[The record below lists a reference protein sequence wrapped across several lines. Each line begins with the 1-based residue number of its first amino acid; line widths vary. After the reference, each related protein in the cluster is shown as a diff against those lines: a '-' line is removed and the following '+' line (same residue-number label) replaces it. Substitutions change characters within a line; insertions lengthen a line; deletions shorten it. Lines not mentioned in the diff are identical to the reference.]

1 MTEKRPDAPSADDSG
16 NLTRRNVL
24 ALAGGAAVAA
34 GVTAGS
40 VTPAAAAGQPEAV
53 APSGADTPAP
63 WLGGR
68 PLLCEPYL
76 LDPQQDS
83 VHVVWHTEE
92 HGTGQVLLVGSAV
105 TGMTEQA
112 ALDAATGSRGAGSGW
127 RRLAA
132 ETTRLSRTREDAS
145 SAVPGRTYGGV
156 LDRPVYRHLV
166 RVTGLRAGE
175 RTPYRVVSVD
185 HLGRA
190 TVTAAYSLA
199 PAVPR
204 RRPVRLLLTSDHQL
218 KAMTPANLE
227 KVAETAGVRLDGV
240 LVAGDLV
247 NVPDRAS
254 EWFDSTSGLAFFA
267 GLTGRASRTI
277 AGRTYRGAPLIQHSP
292 IFPAIGN
299 HEVMGRWSDTAGLDA
314 QFNDPQPVEVARRRW
329 QQTRPGGIDEAT
341 WVNRN
346 SWDVT
351 TYEEMFPY
359 PRSAEGGPRWW
370 SRTIGDVHVIT
381 LFATQ
386 IWRSA
391 APNSRG
397 KFSESG
403 ADLND
408 ESRWGYGQF
417 IFEPIKEGSRQYRW
431 LERELASTEAR
442 QARYRVV
449 MYHHPGHGLGD
460 NSAPPFTD
468 PVQKITRDPATGAV
482 TAVSYEYPLADD
494 HILRD
499 LEPLFSATG
508 VNLVHNGHS
517 HLWNRFRNA
526 DGVNW
531 LETSNV
537 GNSYG
542 AYDVASG
549 ASRNLPASPDHIR
562 QGDPGGLVPAV
573 PTIAPLTDAA
583 GKPLPYV
590 SSNDITVFSL
600 LDSAAGV
607 VRSYRFDTRQ
617 PDSAVVLFDEF
628 PLA

>member
-1 MTEKRPDAPSADDSG
+1 MTENHPDLPADDDPT

-34 GVTAGS
+34 GIVAGTAA
-40 VTPAAAAGQPEAV
+40 PAAASPAHGPDPAGDVP
-53 APSGADTPAP
+53 PR
-63 WLGGR
+63 LGGR

-76 LDPQQDS
+76 LDPQADS

-92 HGTGQVLLVGSAV
+92 YGITQVVLVGPAV
-105 TGMTEQA
+105 A
-112 ALDAATGSRGAGSGW
+112 ALDDTAALAAATGRRAAGPGW
-127 RRLAA
+127 RRLTADTA
-132 ETTRLSRTREDAS
+132 RLSRTREDAG
-145 SAVPGRTYGGV
+145 SAVPGRTYTAV
-156 LDRPVYRHLV
+156 VDRPVYRHLV

-175 RTPYRVVSVD
+175 RTPYRVVAVD

-204 RRPVRLLLTSDHQL
+204 RKPVKLLLTSDHQL
-218 KAMTPANLE
+218 MGMTPANLE

-247 NVPDRAS
+247 NIPDRAS
-254 EWFDSTSGLAFFA
+254 EWFDSTNGRAFFA
-267 GLTGRASRTI
+267 GLTGRADRTI

-292 IFPAIGN
+292 LFPAIGN
-299 HEVMGRWSDTAGLDA
+299 HEVMGRWSDTDGLNA
-314 QFNDPQPVEVARRRW
+314 QFNDPQPIEVARRRW
-329 QQTRPGGIDEAT
+329 LQTRPAGIDEQT
-341 WVNRN
+341 WLRLN

-351 TYEEMFPY
+351 TYEELFPY
-359 PRSAEGGPRWW
+359 PRSADGGPRWW
-370 SRTIGDVHVIT
+370 SRTIGDVHLIT

-386 IWRSA
+386 IWRSP
-391 APNSRG
+391 APNTRG
-397 KFSESG
+397 KFSEAP
-403 ADLND
+403 ADLAD
-408 ESRWGYGQF
+408 ESKWGYGQH
-417 IFEPIKEGSRQYRW
+417 IFEPVRRGSRQYRW
-431 LERELASTEAR
+431 LERELASSAAR
-442 QARYRVV
+442 QAKYRVV

-468 PVQKITRDPATGAV
+468 PVQKITRDPVTGAV
-482 TAVSYEYPLADD
+482 TAVSYTYPLADD

-499 LEPLFSATG
+499 LEPLFSAGG

-542 AYDVASG
+542 AYDASSG
-549 ASRNLPASPDHIR
+549 ASRNLPDSPDNIR
-562 QGDPGGLVPAV
+562 QGDPGGLTPIV

-607 VRSYRFDTRQ
+607 VRSYRSDTRQ
-617 PDSAVVLFDEF
+617 PDAPVILFDEL
-628 PLA
+628 PLT

>member
-1 MTEKRPDAPSADDSG
+1 MTENHTGRSAADDDSG
-16 NLTRRNVL
+16 SLTRRTVL

-34 GVTAGS
+34 GVVGGEVA
-40 VTPAAAAGQPEAV
+40 PAV
-53 APSGADTPAP
+53 AAPRPTAPDDAPTPR
-63 WLGGR
+63 LGGR

-76 LDPQQDS
+76 LDPQPSD

-92 HGTGQVLLVGSAV
+92 HGTTQVVLVGSAV
-105 TGMTEQA
+105 ATLDDRA
-112 ALDAATGSRGAGSGW
+112 ALDAATGRRAAGSGW
-127 RRLAA
+127 RRVAA
-132 ETTRLSRTREDAS
+132 ETTRLTRTREDAS
-145 SAVPGRTYGGV
+145 SAVPGRTYTAV
-156 LDRPVYRHLV
+156 RDRPVYRHLA
-166 RVTGLRAGE
+166 RVTGLRSGE

-185 HLGRA
+185 HMGRA

-218 KAMTPANLE
+218 KTMTPANLE

-254 EWFDSTSGLAFFA
+254 EWFDSTTGLAFFA
-267 GLTGRASRTI
+267 GLTGRAERVV
-277 AGRTYRGAPLIQHSP
+277 AGRTYRGAPLVQHSP

-299 HEVMGRWSDTAGLDA
+299 HEVMGRWSDTAGLDS
-314 QFNDPQPVEVARRRW
+314 QFNDPQPIEVARRRW
-329 QQTRPGGIDEAT
+329 RETRPTGIDEET
-341 WVNRN
+341 WLAQH

-351 TYEEMFPY
+351 TYEEIFPY

-370 SRTIGDVHVIT
+370 SRTIGDVHLVT

-391 APNSRG
+391 GANTRG
-397 KFSESG
+397 KFSENP
-403 ADLND
+403 ADLAD
-408 ESRWGYGQF
+408 ETKWGYGQF
-417 IFEPIKEGSRQYRW
+417 IFEPVRKGSRQYRW
-431 LERELASTEAR
+431 LEKELASSAAR
-442 QARYRVV
+442 QAKYRVV

-468 PVQKITRDPATGAV
+468 PVQEITRDPATGAV
-482 TAVSYEYPLADD
+482 TGVRYRYPLADD

-499 LEPLFSATG
+499 LEPLFSAGG

-542 AYDVASG
+542 AYDPSSG
-549 ASRNLPASPDHIR
+549 TSRNLPESPDHVR
-562 QGDPGGLVPAV
+562 QGDPGGLTPVV
-573 PTIAPLTDAA
+573 PTVAPLTDAA

-590 SSNDITVFSL
+590 ASNDITVFSL

-617 PDSAVVLFDEF
+617 PNSAVVLFDEF

>member
-1 MTEKRPDAPSADDSG
+1 MTENPPGTPAADDSA
-16 NLTRRNVL
+16 NLTRRNIL

-34 GVTAGS
+34 GVVAGTA
-40 VTPAAAAGQPEAV
+40 VPAAADSKSIEPEGE
-53 APSGADTPAP
+53 PTPR
-63 WLGGR
+63 LGGR

-76 LDPQQDS
+76 LDPQSNS

-92 HGTGQVLLVGSAV
+92 QGRTQVVLVGSAV
-105 TGMTEQA
+105 VTMDDDA
-112 ALDAATGSRGAGSGW
+112 ALEAATGKRDGGNGW
-127 RRLAA
+127 RRIAA
-132 ETTRLSRTREDAS
+132 ETSRLSRTREDS
-145 SAVPGRTYGGV
+145 GSQVPGRTYTAV
-156 LDRPVYRHLV
+156 VDRPVYRSLV
-166 RVTGLRAGE
+166 RVTGLRASE

-185 HLGRA
+185 HMGRA
-190 TVTAAYSLA
+190 TVTAGYSLA

-204 RRPVRLLLTSDHQL
+204 RTPVKLLLTSDHQL
-218 KAMTPANLE
+218 MRMTPANLE
-227 KVAETAGVRLDGV
+227 RVAETAGVRLDGV

-247 NVPDRAS
+247 NIPDRAS
-254 EWFDSTSGLAFFA
+254 EWFDSTGGSAFFA

-277 AGRTYRGAPLIQHSP
+277 AGRTYRGAPLVQHSP
-292 IFPAIGN
+292 LFPAIGN
-299 HEVMGRWSDTAGLDA
+299 HEVMGRWSDTDGLNA
-314 QFNDPQPVEVARRRW
+314 QFNNPQPREVAERRW
-329 QQTRPGGIDEAT
+329 RETRRAGIDEET
-341 WVNRN
+341 WLAQN

-359 PRSAEGGPRWW
+359 PRSTEGGPRWW
-370 SRTIGDVHVIT
+370 SRTIGDVHLVI

-391 APNSRG
+391 AANTRG
-397 KFSESG
+397 KFSEAP
-403 ADLND
+403 ADLAD
-408 ESRWGYGQF
+408 EGKWGYGQF
-417 IFEPIKEGSRQYRW
+417 IFEPVRKGSRQYRW
-431 LERELASTEAR
+431 LERELASSTAR
-442 QARYRVV
+442 QAKYRVV

-482 TAVSYEYPLADD
+482 TGVSYSYPLADD

-499 LEPLFSATG
+499 LEPLFSAGG

-542 AYDVASG
+542 AYDVSSG
-549 ASRNLPASPDHIR
+549 ASRNLPENPNNVR
-562 QGDPGGLVPAV
+562 QGDPGGLKPIV

-583 GKPLPYV
+583 GKALPYL
-590 SSNDITVFSL
+590 SSNDISAFSL
-600 LDSAAGV
+600 LDSSAGV